1 LMIRRG
7 MRGKNSVV
15 MGGGRGR
22 KRCGGMRGCRG
33 RMRRGSGRGS
43 EEGKEALRVID
54 CSADGVWEKS
64 CSAFRRE
71 ERKSVVN

>member
-1 LMIRRG
+1 
-7 MRGKNSVV
+7 
-15 MGGGRGR
+15 
-22 KRCGGMRGCRG
+22 
-33 RMRRGSGRGS
+33 MRRGSGRGS